1 MLSSSAFS
9 YVVSREDHTVQQV
22 EEAVVTDTVP
32 PLNGAQP
39 AATDIVVPVEE
50 VVAQPVS
57 PVVTEVVETPA
68 VVDTIVSPVDS
79 PSAAQV
85 VAPDTVVST
94 EPAAPVDI
102 QMVVETQNP
111 TEMLGQA
118 TQESG
123 FCQSQANELLA
134 MQQACEHYGK
144 LIRQTGL
151 EGVTEE
157 GAAFMHVGLQM
168 IQKSLGTDLV
178 ISKES
183 LEDIN
188 PRSSRTK
195 VTISAESVKELASKA
210 YDAFIEAIKK
220 LIALIEK
227 GWDHVQDFG
236 INQEREID
244 DKLARLRK
252 LKTGAASQE
261 IVVKNPTMLFA
272 DGEEVFPDT
281 KKLFGLAAF
290 ALTAYPK
297 AMEAY
302 YKDLGS
308 FGRAVAKTAE
318 EYELDAAEIS
328 ENLHSIAKPLTKLT
342 EAPGI
347 NDKFNG
353 NFVIDIRG
361 DGMSFGIRQG
371 EGKEAPAEVEL
382 VVEAPVKIR
391 KMLEDIKHIN
401 KLIIDYRPTNARV
414 HAAATKMMKEVEDMN
429 NKDVTNEMLKMVNDS
444 APRNREIVHFVCKVT
459 RAYLAVIEQMISK
472 HEGVKV
478 KNNTESEFVD

>member
-94 EPAAPVDI
+94 EPAVPVDI

-111 TEMLGQA
+111 TAMLGQA
-118 TQESG
+118 TQESE

-183 LEDIN
+183 LEDIH

-227 GWDHVQDFG
+227 GWDQVQDFG

-244 DKLARLRK
+244 NKLARLRK
-252 LKTGAASQE
+252 LKTAAASQE
-261 IVVKNPTMLFA
+261 IVIKNPTMLFA
-272 DGEEVFPDT
+272 NGEEVFPET
-281 KKLFGLAAF
+281 KALFGLAHF

-297 AMEAY
+297 AMETY
-302 YKDLGS
+302 YKDLAQYVKVVS
-308 FGRAVAKTAE
+308 KMSDQ
-318 EYELDAAEIS
+318 YELSYDEVSANFDERT
-328 ENLHSIAKPLTKLT
+328 KPLAKLKET
-342 EAPGI
+342 AGI
-347 NDKFNG
+347 NSHFNG
-353 NFVIDIRG
+353 NYVVDIAG
-361 DGMSFGIRQG
+361 DGLSFGIKQG
-371 EGKEAPAEVEL
+371 DGKEAPSEVEL

-401 KLIIDYRPTNARV
+401 KLIIDYRPANTRV
-414 HAAATKMMKEVEDMN
+414 HKAGEALLKSAEGVENEDITKKLLQVV
-429 NKDVTNEMLKMVNDS
+429 KDS

-459 RAYLAVIEQMISK
+459 RTYLAVIEQMISK

-478 KNNTESEFVD
+478 KGNQEAEVVD